1 MLEHTVS
8 EASEGQDDTATR
20 LAIALLQHDLSPAHP
35 LPSSAQRLLKQLFDR
50 AVETPTTAS
59 IVPLYAFVFGGGRPI
74 LDILP
79 TTKVAEFA
87 KHVLRILGEANDKQ
101 TPSLSLYCLTIL
113 GLFCGRIN
121 PLGKGPSALR
131 GEHNI
136 NAATSFFTGA
146 KAHKTLHLLALRV
159 IWACKTE
166 AQRDIAAEATTCVT
180 LASHIV
186 AGIETSIRRNWAAN
200 NPALIDKI
208 HERASKPDLQSEMAF
223 QILTFIGVLC
233 ESSHI
238 SEGVIA
244 RYNTLLVPG
253 TRLALSDTTFDTA
266 IRLALSSFAV
276 SLARR
281 TRLRLLKSPRVDSLH
296 NSGRI
301 FSTSP

>member
-1 MLEHTVS
+1 M
-8 EASEGQDDTATR
+8 
-20 LAIALLQHDLSPAHP
+20 
-35 LPSSAQRLLKQLFDR
+35 KN
-50 AVETPTTAS
+50 PTIAS
-59 IVPLYAFVFGGGRPI
+59 IVPLYTFVSGGGRPI
-74 LDILP
+74 LDVLP
-79 TTKVAEFA
+79 TTKIA
-87 KHVLRILGEANDKQ
+87 KFEQHVLRILGEANDNQ

-113 GLFCGRIN
+113 GLFCGRIE
-121 PLGKGPSALR
+121 PSGKGSSALR

-136 NAATSFFTGA
+136 DAATSFFTGA

-166 AQRDIAAEATTCVT
+166 AQRDTGPEATTCVT

-186 AGIETSIRRNWAAN
+186 AGIDSGIRRNWSAS

-208 HERASKPDLQSEMAF
+208 HERASNPDLQSEMAF

-244 RYNTLLVPG
+244 RYNALLVPG
-253 TRLALSDTTFDTA
+253 TKLALSHRTFDTS

-276 SLARR
+276 GLAEC
-281 TRLRLLKSPRVDSLH
+281 TRLRLLIGPRVDSLH